1 MDADPRLH
9 AHTDAHTF
17 AHAQGVADMK
27 EEIKEAGTIA
37 LALQHTIKHAEPTAF
52 PHVEALESAIESGSV
67 SPWSGFLLRVA
78 AVLVAMLGLDVL
90 LLQVPWASAGAKLQV
105 HSLSSSS
112 SIAGALF
119 NPPLADVLTIRKH
132 DSPPSRP
139 HATTPPSSTLPSQSS
154 PLGVP
159 TAPTLPSGLPE
170 PVLDAGGGGGGTWRE
185 QGSSDKPPAWHLRAA
200 RTVTSAK
207 GWLMTW
213 RQSPNP

>member
-1 MDADPRLH
+1 M
-9 AHTDAHTF
+9 HTLMRTHSVT
-17 AHAQGVADMK
+17 HAQAVAGME

-37 LALQHTIKHAEPTAF
+37 LALQHAIKHAQPAAF
-52 PHVEALESAIESGSV
+52 PHIEPMALDSGIEGRSV
-67 SPWSGFLLRVA
+67 GPWSGFLLRVA
-78 AVLVAMLGLDVL
+78 VVLVAMLGLDLL
-90 LLQVPWASAGAKLQV
+90 LLQVPWASAGATLQL

-119 NPPLADVLTIRKH
+119 NPPLADVVTIRKH
-132 DSPPSRP
+132 DSDPSRP
-139 HATTPPSSTLPSQSS
+139 HATPPPSPSLPSQSS
-154 PLGVP
+154 PSSVP

-170 PVLDAGGGGGGTWRE
+170 PAMDAGGGGGGTWRE
-185 QGSSDKPPAWHLRAA
+185 QASSDKPSSWHSRVA